1 MLQTPLANAR
11 CHNFPINQCIGDTF
25 LVMQADGKQLVFLKA
40 ILHTYVWMHLAE
52 SKLSKIIMIPI
63 NVRKEKMEDLIRT
76 LE

>member
-1 MLQTPLANAR
+1 
-11 CHNFPINQCIGDTF
+11 
-25 LVMQADGKQLVFLKA
+25 MQADGKQLVFLKA
-40 ILHTYVWMHLAE
+40 ILRTYVWMHLAE